1 MRIPAAYGEKP
12 RGVSFVVL
20 SGETKF
26 LSEHK
31 GRTSMYGG
39 IMGFNTNTEKPLYII
54 TLKL

>member
-12 RGVSFVVL
+12 RGVSFVGVR
-20 SGETKF
+20 GETKF